1 MASQKQAAQPALIDE
16 RLLKA
21 LSHPTRQ
28 HILDMLGEGPS
39 SPVRLMRRMDNISLN
54 LVSHHIKV
62 LKELGC
68 VELVETVPR
77 RGATE
82 HIYRA
87 TKRHMFTAEEWE
99 AIEPH
104 NRAPITANVLRLIS
118 EDTGRAF
125 LEGKIDELA
134 DNHLSRTALQLDDE
148 GWEEVVDILART
160 LDEIL
165 EANLR
170 SAERSSESGE
180 ELSSSRVMIMQF
192 PIGPDGSRRAQPS
205 E

>member
-1 MASQKQAAQPALIDE
+1 M
-16 RLLKA
+16 LKA

-68 VELVETVPR
+68 VELIETVPR

-87 TKRHMFTAEEWE
+87 TKRHMFTVEEWE
-99 AIEPH
+99 TIAPH
-104 NRAPITANVLRLIS
+104 DRAPITANVLRLIS

-125 LEGKIDELA
+125 AEGKIDELP
-134 DNHLSRTALQLDDE
+134 DNHLSRTALQLDEE
-148 GWEEVVDILART
+148 GWGEVV
-160 LDEIL
+160 EIL
-165 EANLR
+165 ERTLGEIQEVNER
-170 SAERSSESGE
+170 SAERTSTSGE
-180 ELSSSRVMIMQF
+180 ELASSRVMIMQF
-192 PIGPDGSRRAQPS
+192 PIGPDGARRP
-205 E
+205 

>member
-1 MASQKQAAQPALIDE
+1 MQPAQPALIDP

-68 VELVETVPR
+68 VELVETVQK

-87 TKRHMFTAEEWE
+87 TKRHMFTAEEWG

-104 NRAPITANVLRLIS
+104 DRAPITANVLRLIS

-125 LEGKIDELA
+125 TEGKIDELP
-134 DNHLSRTALQLDDE
+134 DNHLSRTALELDSE

-165 EANLR
+165 EANVR
-170 SAERSSESGE
+170 SAERSSASGE
-180 ELSSSRVMIMQF
+180 DLSSARVMILQF
-192 PIGPDGSRRAQPS
+192 PIGADGSRRPQAS
-205 E
+205 A

>member
-1 MASQKQAAQPALIDE
+1 MSQKQTARPALIDQ

-87 TKRHMFTAEEWE
+87 TKRHMFTAAEWE
-99 AIEPH
+99 ALEPSD
-104 NRAPITANVLRLIS
+104 RAPITANVLRLIS

-125 LEGKIDELA
+125 TEGKIDELP
-134 DNHLSRTALQLDDE
+134 DNHLSRTALELDSE
-148 GWEEVVDILART
+148 GWEEVVDILERT
-160 LDEIL
+160 LEEVL
-165 EANLR
+165 EANVK
-170 SAERSSESGE
+170 SAERSSSSGE

-192 PIGPDGSRRAQPS
+192 PIGPDGSRKPQAA